1 MRPFNSGRGSIS
13 QGSCP
18 HFHLP
23 LKRLKSKLDE
33 GIEMADET
41 KSLKMKDINEVL
53 SDYKIQNMEG
63 VVLVGDIE
71 IEMDLFS
78 GMLPS
83 LEQSLGQECTKIALQ
98 LLNLSRAMGY
108 PADGML
114 SNATTR
120 SINE

>member
-1 MRPFNSGRGSIS
+1 
-13 QGSCP
+13 
-18 HFHLP
+18 
-23 LKRLKSKLDE
+23 
-33 GIEMADET
+33 MADET

-71 IEMDLFS
+71 IEMDLSS
-78 GMLPS
+78 GMLP
-83 LEQSLGQECTKIALQ
+83 LPEQSLGQECTKIALQ

-114 SNATTR
+114 QNARTR
-120 SINE
+120 KINE

>member
-1 MRPFNSGRGSIS
+1 
-13 QGSCP
+13 
-18 HFHLP
+18 
-23 LKRLKSKLDE
+23 
-33 GIEMADET
+33 MADET

-63 VVLVGDIE
+63 VVLEGDIE
-71 IEMDLFS
+71 IEMDLSS

-114 SNATTR
+114 QNATTR

>member
-1 MRPFNSGRGSIS
+1 
-13 QGSCP
+13 
-18 HFHLP
+18 
-23 LKRLKSKLDE
+23 
-33 GIEMADET
+33 MADET

-53 SDYKIQNMEG
+53 SDYKIQNMDG
-63 VVLVGDIE
+63 VVLKGDIE
-71 IEMDLFS
+71 IEMDLS
-78 GMLPS
+78 SDMLPL
-83 LEQSLGQECTKIALQ
+83 LEQSLGQEFARVALE